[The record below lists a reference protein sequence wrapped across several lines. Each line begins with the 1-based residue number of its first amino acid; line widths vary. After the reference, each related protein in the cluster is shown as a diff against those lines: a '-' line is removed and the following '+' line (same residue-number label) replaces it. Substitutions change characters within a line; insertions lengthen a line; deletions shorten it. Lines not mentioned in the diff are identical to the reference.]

1 MRTDKNTMKWGK
13 NTIKTAKYDETE
25 ENDEYVKKQRK
36 TGIFISCSPNA
47 RIRYIGAE
55 NSAP

>member
-1 MRTDKNTMKWGK
+1 MKWGK

-36 TGIFISCSPNA
+36 TGKFLSFSPNVH
-47 RIRYIGAE
+47 IRYIGIE

>member
-1 MRTDKNTMKWGK
+1 MKRK
-13 NTIKTAKYDETE
+13 K
-25 ENDEYVKKQRK
+25 NDEYVKKQRK
-36 TGIFISCSPNA
+36 TGIFLSFSPNA

>member
-1 MRTDKNTMKWGK
+1 MKWGK

-36 TGIFISCSPNA
+36 TGIFLSCSPNV

>member
-1 MRTDKNTMKWGK
+1 MGKKHNKNS
-13 NTIKTAKYDETE
+13 KTKYDETE

-36 TGIFISCSPNA
+36 TGIFLSCSPNA

>member
-25 ENDEYVKKQRK
+25 ENDEYVKKTKKNGHIPQLFSKR
-36 TGIFISCSPNA
+36 T
-47 RIRYIGAE
+47 Y
-55 NSAP
+55 